1 MSAFTQFFE
10 AKSVES
16 FDDIP
21 KVSIVA
27 EICLANTGSIESIDT
42 AGLKEAV
49 RQAVGKFCKVKEGG
63 NK

>member
-16 FDDIP
+16 YDDMP
-21 KVSIVA
+21 KVSILA
-27 EICLANTGSIESIDT
+27 EFCLGDASTIESIDN

-49 RQAVGKFCKVKEGG
+49 RQAVGKFCKVKEAQ
-63 NK
+63 KK